1 MDIEPV
7 DKISRRDLGPW
18 PRYLFYVATSITV
31 ALGIFYIFGLS
42 ISGFSFMNWTYYY
55 LLMGLLLPFV
65 FLSFPMFPTTKENAG
80 KIPWYDAAAAIS
92 AFAIPVYFATIAT
105 EIDNQGWSMT
115 PSPLLMVLGI
125 IFCALVLE
133 SARRTGGLVF
143 AVVTVCFTLYP
154 LFADLVPG
162 TFRGVSF
169 SFPAA
174 IGHHIYGAEGIL
186 GIPMKVIGELLIGFL
201 LFAGLLIKTG
211 AGDFFLNIAFALT
224 GRFRGG
230 PAKVAVISSGLF
242 GSLSGSI
249 FANIIGTGSV
259 TIPAMKK
266 AGFAPHFAGSVE
278 ACASTGGVLMP
289 PVMGAVAFVM
299 AALTD
304 IPYGQICIAAFI
316 PSFFYYLALLIQ
328 VDCNAARFGIKGL
341 ARDQIP
347 SLLATLK
354 EGWHF
359 LFVLLFL
366 IWGLLF
372 LKWEAMTPFYASA
385 ILVVLSMFKKAT
397 RIKDREKVFSLL
409 DGVGKILV
417 ETAGI
422 IVPLGLIIS
431 GLTITGMAAAFTSG
445 IISLSKGIPLF
456 TLILGAGACFVLGM
470 VGLLTP
476 AYIFLAVTLAPSL
489 ITVGFN
495 LMAVHLFIMYYA
507 MLSAIT
513 PPVAVGSFL
522 AASIAGA
529 HPMKTAWQSMR
540 LGIVIYIIPFFF
552 VYQPVLIL
560 QGGSVG
566 RFLFYFLTCIVGIFF
581 LSCGIEGYMQGVG
594 ILSRR
599 VRTVLFIAGLLIA
612 APDVMI
618 TFIGFALA
626 FSIYLYF
633 LWRRK
638 KFAGE
643 KISPKSSDF

>member
-1 MDIEPV
+1 MEDGMSQIEPV
-7 DKISRRDLGPW
+7 EKINRRDLEPLT
-18 PRYLFYVATSITV
+18 RYFFYLSTGLTV
-31 ALGIFYIFGLS
+31 AFGIFYIFGLS
-42 ISGFSFMNWTYYY
+42 IAGFSFMNWSYYY
-55 LLMGLLLPFV
+55 ILMGLLLPFV
-65 FLSFPMFPTTKENAG
+65 FLSFPMFPTAKHKPG
-80 KIPWYDAAAAIS
+80 KVPWYDLAAAIL
-92 AFAIPVYFATIAT
+92 AFAIPIYFSTIAT
-105 EIDNQGWSMT
+105 EIDNQGWSMS
-115 PSPLLMVLGI
+115 PSPLLLVLAI
-125 IFCALVLE
+125 ILCTLVLE
-133 SARRTGGLVF
+133 SARRTGGYVFSLVTLF
-143 AVVTVCFTLYP
+143 FTIYP
-154 LFADLVPG
+154 LFAALVPG
-162 TFRGVSF
+162 TFKGVSF

-211 AGDFFLNIAFALT
+211 AGEFFLNIAFALT
-224 GRFRGG
+224 GHFRGG

-304 IPYGQICIAAFI
+304 IPYGKICIAAFI

-328 VDCNAARFGIKGL
+328 VDAYAARFGIKGL
-341 ARDQIP
+341 PKDQIP
-347 SLLATLK
+347 SIWATIK
-354 EGWHF
+354 AGWHF

-372 LKWEAMTPFYASA
+372 LKWEAMTPFYASGLL
-385 ILVVLSMFKKAT
+385 ILLSMVKEAT
-397 RIKDREKVFSLL
+397 RIKSKEKIFSLL

-445 IISLSKGIPLF
+445 ILSLSKGIPLLALLF
-456 TLILGAGACFVLGM
+456 GAGACFILGM

-476 AYIFLAVTLAPSL
+476 AYIFLAVSLAPSL
-489 ITVGFN
+489 VSVGFN
-495 LMAVHLFIMYYA
+495 VMAVHLFIMYYA

-560 QGGSVG
+560 QGGSIPE
-566 RFLFYFLTCIVGIFF
+566 FLFYFLTCIVGIFF
-581 LSCGIEGYMQGVG
+581 FSSAIEGYMQGVG
-594 ILSRR
+594 NLRKG
-599 VRTVLFIAGLLIA
+599 VRTLLFIAGLFIA
-612 APDVMI
+612 APDVTI
-618 TFIGFALA
+618 TLLGLALA
-626 FSIYLYF
+626 FSIYLFF

-638 KFAGE
+638 KFVR
-643 KISPKSSDF
+643 

>member
-1 MDIEPV
+1 
-7 DKISRRDLGPW
+7 
-18 PRYLFYVATSITV
+18 
-31 ALGIFYIFGLS
+31 
-42 ISGFSFMNWTYYY
+42 
-55 LLMGLLLPFV
+55 
-65 FLSFPMFPTTKENAG
+65 
-80 KIPWYDAAAAIS
+80 
-92 AFAIPVYFATIAT
+92 
-105 EIDNQGWSMT
+105 
-115 PSPLLMVLGI
+115 
-125 IFCALVLE
+125 
-133 SARRTGGLVF
+133 
-143 AVVTVCFTLYP
+143 
-154 LFADLVPG
+154 
-162 TFRGVSF
+162 
-169 SFPAA
+169 
-174 IGHHIYGAEGIL
+174 L

-211 AGDFFLNIAFALT
+211 AGEFFLNLAFALT

-230 PAKVAVISSGLF
+230 PAKVAVISSGFF

-266 AGFAPHFAGSVE
+266 AGFSPHFAASVE

-304 IPYGQICIAAFI
+304 IPYGKICIAAFI

-328 VDCNAARFGIKGL
+328 VDAYAARFGIKGL
-341 ARDQIP
+341 PKEQIP
-347 SLLATLK
+347 AFWATIK
-354 EGWHF
+354 AGWHF

-372 LKWEAMTPFYASA
+372 LKWEAMTPFYASGLL
-385 ILVVLSMFKKAT
+385 ILLSMVKKAT
-397 RIKDREKVFSLL
+397 RIKSKEQIFSLL

-445 IISLSKGIPLF
+445 IISLSQGIPLLALLF
-456 TLILGAGACFVLGM
+456 GAGACFILGM

-489 ITVGFN
+489 VTIGFN

-522 AASIAGA
+522 AASLAGA

-560 QGGSVG
+560 QGGSIFA
-566 RFLFYFLTCIVGIFF
+566 FLFYFLTCIVGIFF
-581 LSCGIEGYMQGVG
+581 FSGAVEGYMQGVG
-594 ILSRR
+594 NLRKGERIF
-599 VRTVLFIAGLLIA
+599 LFIAGLLIA
-612 APDVMI
+612 APDVTI
-618 TFIGFALA
+618 TLFGFALA
-626 FSIYLYF
+626 ISFYLFF

-638 KFAGE
+638 NF
-643 KISPKSSDF
+643 IR